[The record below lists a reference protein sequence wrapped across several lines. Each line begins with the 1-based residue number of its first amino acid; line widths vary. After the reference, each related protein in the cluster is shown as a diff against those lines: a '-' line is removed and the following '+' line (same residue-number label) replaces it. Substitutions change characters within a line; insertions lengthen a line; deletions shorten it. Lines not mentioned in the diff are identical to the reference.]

1 MHKTIE
7 RRDNTYNLNDVLGPP
22 PKGLSYY
29 GSGLIFVI
37 VLLLI
42 LISSVV
48 KYPET
53 VKSEVY
59 LTSENPPRKIVAPI
73 SSYIDSIHVLDGSFV
88 VKDQLLMTFINN
100 SKSDD
105 IKYLEQNILSRKCS
119 YFLSDNSDLP
129 DLQLGNIQSNYDN
142 FKKQL
147 DHFRYLKK
155 SSSYLFKVNSL
166 NNQIEICTNKRV
178 QIKKN
183 ISLLDKKVSLSKKIN
198 QTDSILN
205 DKGYIANMSYHELQM
220 KDINNGFDLN
230 EERKEM
236 YDIDFRIQE
245 LKQNLSELTIL
256 FEEELRNEE
265 MKVKITLNGLVN
277 KYKTWQD
284 SYTIKSVVS
293 GIANFNNKHWV
304 KGTFIDDG
312 DELLKITP
320 REKGGIIAFAKIS
333 DKGSSN
339 VKKGQKVNIKL
350 NNYPYK
356 EYGILVGEIVKV
368 VETPSSDNYL
378 VHISFPEKIK
388 TSYGKEIEFRPQMRG
403 VADIL
408 TKEQSLLSKV
418 FQEIKAIIVN

>member
-1 MHKTIE
+1 
-7 RRDNTYNLNDVLGPP
+7 
-22 PKGLSYY
+22 
-29 GSGLIFVI
+29 
-37 VLLLI
+37 
-42 LISSVV
+42 
-48 KYPET
+48 
-53 VKSEVY
+53 
-59 LTSENPPRKIVAPI
+59 
-73 SSYIDSIHVLDGSFV
+73 
-88 VKDQLLMTFINN
+88 
-100 SKSDD
+100 
-105 IKYLEQNILSRKCS
+105 
-119 YFLSDNSDLP
+119 
-129 DLQLGNIQSNYDN
+129 
-142 FKKQL
+142 
-147 DHFRYLKK
+147 
-155 SSSYLFKVNSL
+155 VNSL